1 MSDPPIYPAVCDQSD
16 MKNTST
22 ELDNNK
28 ISKLLGSQSVGIS
41 ALRGL
46 TESNVGQLPARS
58 SLKRKPGHVTSPAMV
73 TSRDMMTSLDMMTS
87 RDMMMSR
94 GMTTSRDM
102 MTSRETSRERGR
114 NGKRVKHINGKK
126 EDFSDLLTGTYK
138 LKYNYTRIYTET
150 VKLPQT

>member
-1 MSDPPIYPAVCDQSD
+1 MSDPPISPAVCDQSD

-28 ISKLLGSQSVGIS
+28 ISKLLGSQPVGIS

-58 SLKRKPGHVTSPAMV
+58 SLKRKPGHVTSPAMA

-94 GMTTSRDM
+94 GMT
-102 MTSRETSRERGR
+102 TSRETSRERGR

-138 LKYNYTRIYTET
+138 LKYNYTRIYIPYET
-150 VKLPQT
+150 YLYGTKFGDF